1 VRLSF
6 ADTGFAALDA
16 LEGVDAGCLFV
27 CEDERPLKGMA
38 GCIDWRL
45 CGMLSRLLQ
54 EGRFIGSLGD
64 ALLFAG
70 FGRLRPERLFCFGG
84 GRQGTLQRDSFAKLV
99 PRRAGAV
106 ARRGSGLSPAAAVA
120 AGRDQQA
127 RSSGGRRAFAPS
139 DRPAG
144 RWVVFVEGFLPGRR
158 MQAWSRDLW
167 APPPW
172 WWPAA
177 SPPHPA
183 LKLVGTLGGRALHIA
198 TAASFQIP
206 SKSCLDDVCWG
217 GAGRLLGLWSEPTFA
232 IVVPL
237 GS

>member
-84 GRQGTLQRDSFAKLV
+84 GRQGMLQRDSFAKLV
-99 PRRAGAV
+99 RKACEALSLAGAQAFV
-106 ARRGSGLSPAAAVA
+106 TELPPVAQLDETERARVFLQEGATRFRGRAIVLLGDGWSLSKAFCQVGERMQGLELDREPLGATTVVVAPPRISAASALKARRG
-120 AGRDQQA
+120 R
-127 RSSGGRRAFAPS
+127 
-139 DRPAG
+139 
-144 RWVVFVEGFLPGRR
+144 
-158 MQAWSRDLW
+158 
-167 APPPW
+167 
-172 WWPAA
+172 
-177 SPPHPA
+177 
-183 LKLVGTLGGRALHIA
+183 
-198 TAASFQIP
+198 
-206 SKSCLDDVCWG
+206 
-217 GAGRLLGLWSEPTFA
+217 
-232 IVVPL
+232 
-237 GS
+237 